1 MDQAL
6 TLQLMDCEEL
16 WGAQG
21 VSGRGAQAPRSS
33 AFKQTGLEA
42 SQHFS
47 NGIAMPV
54 TPESSFPIPGPYLL
68 PSPWLPPAYHYLEAF
83 ILKPAQGPG
92 DPFFFFS
99 PRICPQGLESL
110 PPHMALWTPIWPG
123 SSA

>member
-68 PSPWLPPAYHYLEAF
+68 PSPRLPL
-83 ILKPAQGPG
+83 
-92 DPFFFFS
+92 
-99 PRICPQGLESL
+99 
-110 PPHMALWTPIWPG
+110 ALSHLQTITIWRLLF
-123 SSA
+123 